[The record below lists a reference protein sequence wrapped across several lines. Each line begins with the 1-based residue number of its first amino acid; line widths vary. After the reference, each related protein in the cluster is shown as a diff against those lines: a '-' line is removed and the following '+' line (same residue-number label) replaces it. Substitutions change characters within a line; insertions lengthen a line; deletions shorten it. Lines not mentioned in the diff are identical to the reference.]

1 MISEIGLQ
9 KIKRAVWNKEETN
22 CLLESN
28 TLLLG
33 ATQTGKSTLADMMI
47 GQVSRQGIGKAV
59 IFEVKGERIKNIDDE
74 DIFVSCSSI
83 EGLNGREFIWSI
95 LKEATVFGK
104 TDVERR
110 IASIYEPLFRSKIKK
125 STQPYFIKAACNI
138 LTGLTYSLYLKY
150 GLISNRLLFEMMEE
164 MDVSG
169 YYNLFSE
176 TGTIRRYARDIPII
190 NGRVTGQAAGV
201 LGELSHYISAFARIF
216 KKDGY
221 DSIYEFGASPGCERF
236 FFLYDY
242 NSREDCDL
250 LYTILFNQIIAYKLS
265 YTPIGSQKIYMFL
278 DEISV
283 IENSEIDLQFAANIG
298 TSKGLHLIIAIQNIQ
313 LLSSIYGDDNVNAI
327 LEGFNNI
334 VAFKVNQQET
344 KNFIRNRVGMEVDTL
359 LVSMPLSRKDKVTYQ
374 IGTGNQIT
382 DELIEGLNVGTAIL
396 KVGIQEP
403 CIIKIECGEG

>member
-190 NGRVTGQAAGV
+190 NGRVTGPV
-201 LGELSHYISAFARIF
+201 
-216 KKDGY
+216 
-221 DSIYEFGASPGCERF
+221 
-236 FFLYDY
+236 
-242 NSREDCDL
+242 
-250 LYTILFNQIIAYKLS
+250 S
-265 YTPIGSQKIYMFL
+265 YT
-278 DEISV
+278 
-283 IENSEIDLQFAANIG
+283 
-298 TSKGLHLIIAIQNIQ
+298 HL
-313 LLSSIYGDDNVNAI
+313 
-327 LEGFNNI
+327 
-334 VAFKVNQQET
+334 
-344 KNFIRNRVGMEVDTL
+344 TL
-359 LVSMPLSRKDKVTYQ
+359 PT
-374 IGTGNQIT
+374 T
-382 DELIEGLNVGTAIL
+382 
-396 KVGIQEP
+396 
-403 CIIKIECGEG
+403 